1 MSLIL
6 NECVEFD
13 EARKICIAFEKGKTY
28 RLNNNNSSYKIRK
41 VKVDKC
47 IAQDI
52 GEKRCDYLME
62 IKSIER
68 VIFIELKGGDLAH
81 ALRQLFSAITL
92 LKKEFANFQIDAR
105 IVGSRDVP
113 GFISLP
119 DYLKLEKEIRF
130 TKGKIERATNN
141 IYFENI

>member
-1 MSLIL
+1 
-6 NECVEFD
+6 
-13 EARKICIAFEKGKTY
+13 
-28 RLNNNNSSYKIRK
+28 
-41 VKVDKC
+41 
-47 IAQDI
+47 
-52 GEKRCDYLME
+52 ME

-92 LKKEFANFQIDAR
+92 LKKEFGNFQIDAR

-119 DYLKLEKEIRF
+119 DYLKLEKEIHF

-141 IYFENI
+141 IYLKIFEYGTLQHESHPKNLATKKCECQGRL

>member
-6 NECVEFD
+6 NKCVEFD
-13 EARKICIAFEKGKTY
+13 EERKICIAFEKGKTY
-28 RLNNNNSSYKIRK
+28 RLNNNSSYKIRK

-92 LKKEFANFQIDAR
+92 LKKEFGNFQIDAR

-141 IYFENI
+141 IYSENI

>member
-6 NECVEFD
+6 NDCVEFD
-13 EARKICIAFEKGKTY
+13 EARKICIAFENGKTY
-28 RLNNNNSSYKIRK
+28 RLNNNSSYKIRK

-47 IAQDI
+47 VAQDI

-62 IKSIER
+62 VKSIER

-81 ALRQLFSAITL
+81 ALKQLHSSIIY
-92 LKKEFANFQIDAR
+92 LKPEFINYQINVR

-113 GFISLP
+113 GFINTP
-119 DYLKLEKEIRF
+119 YFVKLKKEINP
-130 TKGKIERATNN
+130 TKGKIERGTNN
-141 IYFENI
+141 IYTESI